1 MTMIMKHFL
10 RTDHQAPRR
19 LPVQERQTEKGRKQE
34 TFDYG
39 RIGCDQRSLAFAMRM
54 DRKR

>member
-1 MTMIMKHFL
+1 MKYLL

-19 LPVQERQTEKGRKQE
+19 PPIPERTTDKGQKDE
-34 TFDYG
+34 AFDFG
-39 RIGCDQRSLAFAMRM
+39 RTGFDQRSLALARRM